1 MRRFELL
8 EPTSLREAC
17 EMLAADE
24 DAKLIAG
31 GTALLVLIKQGV
43 FRPETLI
50 NLKKVQGA
58 SEISYDPERGLRLG
72 ALASI
77 HHVGAG
83 PGRPRALPDAGRGV
97 PRGGEHPHPQLGHH
111 RRQRGARGLPVG
123 PADGAPGAGQPR
135 RADQPAGHARAAAG
149 RVPART
155 STRRRWSPAR
165 SSRRCSCRRRRRAC
179 GGPT

>member
-24 DAKLIAG
+24 EAKLIAG
-31 GTALLVLIKQGV
+31 GTALLVLIKQGI

-72 ALASI
+72 AMASI
-77 HHVGAG
+77 HHVERA
-83 PGRPRALPDAGRGV
+83 PVVRAIAIGRPQDAHFWNLMPSAAACAACNQIAPSKDRGSNLKRNARSRPV
-97 PRGGEHPHPQLGHH
+97 GVR
-111 RRQRGARGLPVG
+111 RGATMRS
-123 PADGAPGAGQPR
+123 
-135 RADQPAGHARAAAG
+135 
-149 RVPART
+149 RT
-155 STRRRWSPAR
+155 LLM
-165 SSRRCSCRRRRRAC
+165 
-179 GGPT
+179 